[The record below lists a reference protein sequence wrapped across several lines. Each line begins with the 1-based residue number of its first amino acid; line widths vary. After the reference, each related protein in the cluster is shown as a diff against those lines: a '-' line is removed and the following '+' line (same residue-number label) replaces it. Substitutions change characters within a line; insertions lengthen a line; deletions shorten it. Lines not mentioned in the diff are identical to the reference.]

1 MFVPPPPNEQ
11 GRQLQLE
18 LPDYSEA
25 YQRWIEKQKKEEAE
39 QETVIVI
46 DLY

>member
-1 MFVPPPPNEQ
+1 MFVPPPREQ
-11 GRQLQLE
+11 GQQLQLE

-25 YQRWIEKQKKEEAE
+25 YQRWFEKQKNKEAE
-39 QETVIVI
+39 QETVVVI